1 MTVFLHPGC
10 GGAFPRALTTFY
22 MRGKLF
28 KQEMSGKND
37 LDALVGEIEGE
48 IQKDEKEIYTE
59 KTLEEAYNPKNV
71 GELKE
76 PSAVGKITGP
86 CGDTVQIHLKVE
98 GDIISDSKFITD
110 GCGSSI
116 ASGSVVTELVK
127 GKTIEEASK
136 LTAADVLAIL
146 GDLPDENLHCPVL
159 AINTLKAAL
168 EDYRNTRSFRNQ
180 SISE

>member
-1 MTVFLHPGC
+1 
-10 GGAFPRALTTFY
+10 
-22 MRGKLF
+22 
-28 KQEMSGKND
+28 MSGKND
-37 LDALVGEIEGE
+37 FDALVGEIEGK
-48 IQKDEKEIYTE
+48 IQKDESEIYTE
-59 KTLEEAYNPKNV
+59 RTREEAYNPKNV

-86 CGDTVQIHLKVE
+86 CGDTVQIHLRIE
-98 GDIISDSKFITD
+98 GDTITDTKFITD
-110 GCGSSI
+110 GCGPSI

-127 GKTIEEASK
+127 AKTVEEAEK
-136 LTAADVLAIL
+136 LTEEDILAVL

-168 EDYRNTRSFRNQ
+168 DDYRNTRSFRNQ